1 MPQMC
6 VQWDMKA
13 TAADIIKLA
22 ELSFNLETGEATK
35 RDFTPP
41 NLKAEFPKVPAHLQ
55 GAAHLRILDQPY
67 L

>member
-1 MPQMC
+1 MC

-13 TAADIIKLA
+13 TTADIIRLA
-22 ELSFNLETGEATK
+22 ELSFDLDTGEATK

-41 NLKAEFPKVPAHLQ
+41 DLKAEFPKVPAHLQ
-55 GAAHLRILDQPY
+55 GAALLRILDPLY